1 MTTIQKIALHIM
13 TDENIGAVLVAGHG
27 WVFPCHI
34 RKSIEVAQAVVETLA
49 K

>member
-1 MTTIQKIALHIM
+1 MTTIQKIALHVM
-13 TDENIGAVLVAGHG
+13 NDRNLGAVLVAGHG

-34 RKSIEVAQAVVETLA
+34 RNSVEVAYAAVVAMA